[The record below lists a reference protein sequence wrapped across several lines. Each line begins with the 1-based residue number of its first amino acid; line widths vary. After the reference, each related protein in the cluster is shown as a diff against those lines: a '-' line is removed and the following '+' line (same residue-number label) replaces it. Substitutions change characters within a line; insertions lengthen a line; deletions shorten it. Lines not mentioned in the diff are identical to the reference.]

1 MPLPLQLFSNNVE
14 PMQLDAALDENES
27 GDNGESTHNNG
38 NDCLGTYL
46 VDNANIDLES
56 YSNSYIGLARINRL
70 LFIADHCVQLRVE
83 ALRTA
88 LNYVKDST
96 YNVNIYSQIYRK
108 LADTLAVTGV
118 NPESMIG
125 PIDTNWIETKTKKAA
140 LKLEKL
146 DTDLKNY
153 KSNSIKESIRRGH
166 DDLGDHYLDCGD
178 LSNALK
184 CYSRS
189 RDYCTSGKHVLNM
202 CLNVIKVSIY
212 LQNWSH
218 VLTYVAKAE
227 GTPEYSSSSS
237 IATRLHCAAGLSD
250 LASKKYKNAAKHFLA
265 ANFDHFTPDYG
276 EMLSANNVAIYGG
289 LCALASFDRNE
300 LQKNIIS
307 NSAFKLF
314 LELEPQLRDAITKFH
329 DSKYANCLSILDELR
344 DNLLLDIYLAQHV
357 CVLYSHIRN
366 RALIQYFSPYL
377 SADMNKMSLAFNTSV
392 TSLEDELMQLILDG
406 QIQARI
412 DSHNK
417 ILYAKDVDQ
426 RT

>member
-14 PMQLDAALDENES
+14 PMQLDVALDENES
-27 GDNGESTHNNG
+27 IQDNGDSHHNNG
-38 NDCLGTYL
+38 NDNLTNYL
-46 VDNANIDLES
+46 VENANIDLEA

-70 LFIADHCVQLRVE
+70 LFIADHCLQLRTE
-83 ALRTA
+83 SLRMA

-96 YNVNIYSQIYRK
+96 YNVNIYTQIYRK
-108 LADTLAVTGV
+108 LADTIAMSGV
-118 NPESMIG
+118 NPESVIG
-125 PIDTNWIETKTKKAA
+125 PIDATWIETRTKKAA

-227 GTPEYSSSSS
+227 GTPEYSSTSS

-265 ANFDHFTPDYG
+265 ANFDHFTADYG

-300 LQKNIIS
+300 LHKNIIS

-344 DNLLLDIYLAQHV
+344 DNLLLDLYLAQHV
-357 CVLYSHIRN
+357 HVLYSHIRN

-377 SADMNKMSLAFNTSV
+377 SADMNKMSVAFNTSV
-392 TSLEDELMQLILDG
+392 GSLEDELMQLILEG
-406 QIQARI
+406 QIQVCLHSI
-412 DSHNK
+412 IHS
-417 ILYAKDVDQ
+417 
-426 RT
+426 